1 VSDDIGLSD
10 CKVCFGRKRI
20 LVGMSLLPPSMPAQ
34 TATCRWWSQPTADR
48 AASRAAP
55 SGSAPPPSPASYQER
70 KVQTQEPIPLIS
82 RDKSA

>member
-48 AASRAAP
+48 AASRAALIAT
-55 SGSAPPPSPASYQER
+55 GLLTRVNAKSPR
-70 KVQTQEPIPLIS
+70 REPGALSIS
-82 RDKSA
+82 C